1 MNEREIAVAVQ
12 LACLLE
18 ASAPKPGNV
27 SPVSAFAD
35 ARFEHYLA
43 SAVAIGP
50 PLAAAEGQGVGATI
64 RAAVRET
71 RRYVTSNVNLGIIL
85 LLAPLAKAAAMGG
98 RPLRESL
105 KVVLAALTVQD
116 AVDAYAAIREV
127 SPGGLGEAPSQDL
140 RHEPTVNLRE
150 AMALAAD
157 RDTIASEYL
166 SDFAITFGQ
175 TAPTL
180 LAARRSGL
188 GWSDAIVQTYL
199 QLLAAVKD
207 TLIARKLGR
216 GAAEEVSRAASEV
229 VRLGGVRTEE
239 GRRAIAELDRTLRD
253 PKNERNPGTTADMV
267 AAAAFVVLTECGKP
281 L

>member
-1 MNEREIAVAVQ
+1 MNETEIAGAVQ

-18 ASAPKPGNV
+18 VSAPKPGNV
-27 SPVSAFAD
+27 SPLFGFAD

-50 PLAAAEGQGVGATI
+50 PMAPAGSQSVGATI
-64 RAAVRET
+64 RAAVRDT
-71 RRYVTSNVNLGIIL
+71 RRYVASNVNLGIIL
-85 LLAPLAKAAAMGG
+85 LLAPLAKAAAAGG

-105 KVVLAALTVQD
+105 TAVLAALTVQD
-116 AVDAYAAIREV
+116 AVDAYAAIREA

-140 RHEPTVNLRE
+140 RQEPTVTLRE

-157 RDTIASEYL
+157 RDTIAREYVT
-166 SDFAITFGQ
+166 DFAITFGE

-188 GWSDAIVQTYL
+188 GWPDAIVQTYL
-199 QLLAAVKD
+199 QLLAQVED

-216 GAAEEVSRAASEV
+216 GAAQEVSRAASEV
-229 VRLGGVRTEE
+229 VGLGGVRTDE
-239 GRRAIAELDRTLRD
+239 GRRAIVEFDRTLRD
-253 PKNERNPGTTADMV
+253 PKNERNPGTTADMI
-267 AAAAFVVLTECGKP
+267 AAATFVVLTECGEP